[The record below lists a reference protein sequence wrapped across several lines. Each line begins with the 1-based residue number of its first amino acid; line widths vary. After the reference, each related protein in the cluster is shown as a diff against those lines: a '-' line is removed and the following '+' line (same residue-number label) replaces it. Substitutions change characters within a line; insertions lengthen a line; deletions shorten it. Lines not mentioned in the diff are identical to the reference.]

1 MILQVKV
8 YPTGNTP
15 VTEIAPM
22 DGLRWEMPA
31 IWLGVRLSSAA
42 SRTEH
47 KNEMQS
53 AVITLTINT
62 IIMSLHF

>member
-31 IWLGVRLSSAA
+31 IWLGVRLSRWNMLPSPV
-42 SRTEH
+42 E
-47 KNEMQS
+47 
-53 AVITLTINT
+53 
-62 IIMSLHF
+62 